1 VTRAREHGEEHRMR
15 KPGTKRSPLGRVTLV
30 GALLGLGLP
39 EARADEPAHAP
50 ERWGIATVRLSS
62 HSGVPDYTGLSLTVN
77 AIPRVDVEVGVTLVT
92 PIVGSLYLRAG
103 PRFSLYE
110 GRDDAGHGLSLRL
123 AALAGARNTSTYEVG
138 QGAWRAQWG
147 LNVVGTLEGT
157 YWLLRHLGVS
167 AQLVAGGTSYLPF
180 RGPVRPLLGPLTPDA
195 RFSLGLS
202 F

>member
-1 VTRAREHGEEHRMR
+1 MR
-15 KPGTKRSPLGRVTLV
+15 KPGTMKRHMWRAALV
-30 GALLGLGLP
+30 GALLCLGLP
-39 EARADEPAHAP
+39 EARASEPERP
-50 ERWGIATVRLSS
+50 PSRWGIATARLSWRT
-62 HSGVPDYTGLSLTVN
+62 GVPDYTGLSLTVN
-77 AIPRVDVEVGVTLVT
+77 AIPRVDVEAGLTLVQ

-110 GRDDAGHGLSLRL
+110 GRDDAGHGLALRWS
-123 AALAGARNTSTYEVG
+123 ALAGARNTSTYEVS

-157 YWLLRHLGVS
+157 YWLLRHFGVS
-167 AQLVAGGTSYLPF
+167 AQLVAGGTSYLPL

>member
-1 VTRAREHGEEHRMR
+1 MR
-15 KPGTKRSPLGRVTLV
+15 NPLCRFTLV

-39 EARADEPAHAP
+39 EARASEPERP
-50 ERWGIATVRLSS
+50 RERWGIATARLSW
-62 HSGVPDYTGLSLTVN
+62 HTGVPDYTGLSLTVN
-77 AIPRVDVEVGVTLVT
+77 AIPRVDVEVGATLVL
-92 PIVGSLYLRAG
+92 PIVGSTYLRAG

-110 GRDDAGHGLSLRL
+110 GRDDAGHGVSLRWS
-123 AALAGARNTSTYEVG
+123 ALAGARNTSTYEVR

-157 YWLLRHLGVS
+157 YWLLRHFGVS
-167 AQLVAGGTSYLPF
+167 AQLVAGGTSYLPL

>member
-1 VTRAREHGEEHRMR
+1 MR
-15 KPGTKRSPLGRVTLV
+15 KPGTMRTPLGRGALV
-30 GALLGLGLP
+30 GALLCMAP
-39 EARADEPAHAP
+39 EARADEPARP
-50 ERWGIATVRLSS
+50 TERWGIATARLSLYT
-62 HSGVPDYTGLSLTVN
+62 GVPDYAGLSLTVN
-77 AIPRVDVEVGVTLVT
+77 AIPRVDVEVGATLVQ
-92 PIVGSLYLRAG
+92 PIVGSTYLRAG

-110 GRDDAGHGLSLRL
+110 GRDDAGHGLSLRWS
-123 AALAGARNTSTYEVG
+123 ALVGARNTATYEVS

-147 LNVVGTLEGT
+147 LNAVGTLEGT
-157 YWLLRHLGVS
+157 YWLLRHFGVS

>member
-1 VTRAREHGEEHRMR
+1 MR
-15 KPGTKRSPLGRVTLV
+15 KPGTMKRQLGRVTLV

-39 EARADEPAHAP
+39 EARAEEPARAP
-50 ERWGIATVRLSS
+50 ERWSIATARLSW
-62 HSGVPDYTGLSLTVN
+62 HTGVPDYTGLSLTVN
-77 AIPRVDVEVGVTLVT
+77 AIPHVDVEAGVTLVQ

-110 GRDDAGHGLSLRL
+110 GRDDAGHGLSLRWS
-123 AALAGARNTSTYEVG
+123 ALAGARNTSAYEVSR
-138 QGAWRAQWG
+138 GAFRAQWG

-157 YWLLRHLGVS
+157 YWLLRHFGVS